1 MAHSSYQVYFIRVDE
16 MYPERVCPIRG
27 PNFVGCLKYTSYQD
41 IGMVS
46 ACVHPPDA
54 KKQHS
59 LLSIKPGVS
68 RL

>member
-1 MAHSSYQVYFIRVDE
+1 

-46 ACVHPPDA
+46 ACVHPPDTT
-54 KKQHS
+54 KQHS
-59 LLSIKPGVS
+59 LLSIKLQQV
-68 RL
+68 